1 LASSDHPGVG
11 AVSAPTPLEE
21 VMSRPHRPVPDTDKL
36 PPGTSPPPFD
46 HEPVERPGPDPDT
59 DGDPLD
65 T

>member
-1 LASSDHPGVG
+1 
-11 AVSAPTPLEE
+11 
-21 VMSRPHRPVPDTDKL
+21 MSRPHRPVPDTDKL

>member
-1 LASSDHPGVG
+1 MP
-11 AVSAPTPLEE
+11 
-21 VMSRPHRPVPDTDKL
+21 RPHRPVPDTDKPL
-36 PPGTSPPPFD
+36 PGTSPPPYD